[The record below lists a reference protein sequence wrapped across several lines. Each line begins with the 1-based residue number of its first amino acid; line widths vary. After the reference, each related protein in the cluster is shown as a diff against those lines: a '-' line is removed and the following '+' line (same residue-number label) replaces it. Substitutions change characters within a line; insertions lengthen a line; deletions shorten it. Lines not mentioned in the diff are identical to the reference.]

1 MSHRGLK
8 SSSAARRKKIR
19 REVEDADSPINIF
32 IDEETSEVV
41 VESQDW
47 SSDEGEVVMDAIRP
61 LVKNHRGLIVVTENG
76 SDVAV

>member
-1 MSHRGLK
+1 MK

-41 VESQDW
+41 IESQDW
-47 SSDEGEVVMDAIRP
+47 SSDEGEVVMSAIKP
-61 LVKNHRGLIVVTENG
+61 LIGNYRGLIVVTENG